1 MLAILSEADD
11 PYKFK
16 VEIHGPNKKKTLY
29 FGAAG
34 YEDFTTHR
42 DTERKDKY
50 IARHKDK
57 EKWDDPYTK
66 GFWSRWLLWEKK
78 TIKAS
83 VKFIEENFGITI
95 KWKKK
100 RL

>member
-1 MLAILSEADD
+1 MIATISDAEY

-16 VEIHGPNKKKTLY
+16 VQLQGPNKKKTLY

-34 YEDFTTHR
+34 YEDFTAHH
-42 DTERKDKY
+42 DAERKDKY
-50 IARHKDK
+50 IARHGSR

-78 TIKAS
+78 TLKAAA
-83 VKFIEENFGITI
+83 KFIEEKFGITI
-95 KWKKK
+95 KWIKKK
-100 RL
+100 